1 MCYFIVFFKVVGAL
15 LVRNLRDES
24 GFKVD
29 EVVGKLK
36 PSEALKAAALLS
48 HAVRE
53 SAASEFR
60 ALITYDSS
68 SSDMPSSRDSVFI
81 GSSMT

>member
-1 MCYFIVFFKVVGAL
+1 MIIVV
-15 LVRNLRDES
+15 VRNLRDEC
-24 GFKVD
+24 GFKVE
-29 EVVGKLK
+29 EVAGKLK

-68 SSDMPSSRDSVFI
+68 SSDMPSNRDAVFI
-81 GSSMT
+81 GS